1 MTQADIEWWKEKR
14 KAGRARYVFRDGIMR
29 RGTWVGFW
37 ILLFCFVVLLVWGE
51 VSLTSILMLPV
62 WWALLSVF
70 FGWPMGLALWE
81 TYEKNYRNQTGD
93 DHAV

>member
-14 KAGRARYVFRDGIMR
+14 KAGRARYVFWDGIVR
-29 RGTWVGFW
+29 LGTRVGFW
-37 ILLFCFVVLLVWGE
+37 ISCFSFVIALVCGQ

-62 WWALLSVF
+62 SWAILSVC
-70 FGWPMGLALWE
+70 FGWLIGLALWE

-93 DHAV
+93 DHVV